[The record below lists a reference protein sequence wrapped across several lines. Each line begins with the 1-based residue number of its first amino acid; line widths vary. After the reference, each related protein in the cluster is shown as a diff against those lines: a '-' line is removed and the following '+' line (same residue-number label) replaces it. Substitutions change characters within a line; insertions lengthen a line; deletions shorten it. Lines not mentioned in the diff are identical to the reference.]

1 MNARSG
7 FRSKWMTAVSVLF
20 ACLTPAA
27 GGGAPSDSPFAQLLT
42 TWRQVRDFTVTIE
55 ATERLGGRTTQNVL
69 HYAFRKPDRARLDV
83 VAGPSRGAVVIWR
96 GGDRVTAYHRSLSFF
111 KVRTRV
117 KSSRVTSPRGNGV
130 LTPNLG
136 DVLECFARH
145 RGDVRERP
153 GPMVDGD
160 ATSAIVLNYT
170 GGVACP
176 DDSSKD
182 GDVTQDVLYVSRRTG
197 YVVRRERYERESLV
211 ERYALRDLRV
221 DEGLPDDLFR

>member
-20 ACLTPAA
+20 TCLTPPA
-27 GGGAPSDSPFAQLLT
+27 GGAAPDSPFAQLLT

-55 ATERLGGRTTQNVL
+55 ATEWLGGTTIQNVL
-69 HYAFRKPDRARLDV
+69 HYAFRKPERARLDV
-83 VAGPSRGAVVIWR
+83 VAGPSRGAVLIWR
-96 GGDRVTAYHRSLSFF
+96 GGDGVTAYQRSLAFV
-111 KVRTRV
+111 KVRAGANA
-117 KSSRVTSPRGNGV
+117 SRVTSPRGNGV

-153 GPMVDGD
+153 GPRVDGD
-160 ATSAIVLNYT
+160 ATNAIVLNYT
-170 GGVACP
+170 GGVTCP
-176 DDSSKD
+176 DDSSRD
-182 GDVTQDVLYVSRRTG
+182 GGVTRDVLYVSRRTG

-211 ERYALRDLRV
+211 EEYALRDLRI